1 MKPRGFAK
9 TLQHHRPF
17 AVRSLAGTERS
28 AVNRVGQFF
37 GRWCDRFTVE
47 GFPAA
52 DDRDFFR
59 LSGFGDVHVELVHHA
74 GIEPMLRKTEAERA
88 VAGLQATGGKD
99 GAIPCSLGRG
109 SEEGPRA
116 GKVPLPG
123 RPPGEDR

>member
-52 DDRDFFR
+52 DDGDFFR
-59 LSGFGDVHVELVHHA
+59 LSGFGDVHVELVHDFGA
-74 GIEPMLRKTEAERA
+74 EALICQAEAEWA
-88 VAGLQATGGKD
+88 VACLDQQVAVL
-99 GAIPCSLGRG
+99 II
-109 SEEGPRA
+109 
-116 GKVPLPG
+116 
-123 RPPGEDR
+123 